1 MRPRDLAAY
10 SFLAVTWGFSFMA
23 VLQAVQAFGWVGAVA
38 FRALIAGACLWAG
51 ARLIG
56 RKLDFSL
63 GFWPLAIIA
72 LTTVSGQLVGI
83 SYATPRIGTAMAAI
97 LVVSVPIFSMI
108 ISRLWGLEPITPERI
123 AGIVLGV
130 LGIGMLVGF
139 PAFAITGE
147 FLLGCAGVL
156 AGYLCAAFG
165 SVYASRK
172 LEGTGAI
179 EITIGAFL
187 IGGAVLLPLLWLVP
201 VPTRPAPFD
210 YAYLALLGVLMSATT
225 YVVYF
230 NLVAAIGATRAVTV
244 EFAVTAIAVIAGAVV
259 LGERLTAIQLLGG
272 ALVLSGCALVL
283 GLIPLRKARGE
294 IAVDGAGE

>member
-244 EFAVTAIAVIAGAVV
+244 EFAVTAIAVIAGQA
-259 LGERLTAIQLLGG
+259 RNRQLLH
-272 ALVLSGCALVL
+272 
-283 GLIPLRKARGE
+283 
-294 IAVDGAGE
+294 